1 MSSTECE
8 VPSLRWLPL
17 FKPSTRER
25 DSSITMFRGA
35 AAASPVGAL
44 KQANIYSPH
53 QALRAAHIPEACSE
67 LPPSCIGHWFGE

>member
-17 FKPSTRER
+17 LKPSMR

-44 KQANIYSPH
+44 SQANIYSPH
-53 QALRAAHIPEACSE
+53 QAPRAAHLLA
-67 LPPSCIGHWFGE
+67 L